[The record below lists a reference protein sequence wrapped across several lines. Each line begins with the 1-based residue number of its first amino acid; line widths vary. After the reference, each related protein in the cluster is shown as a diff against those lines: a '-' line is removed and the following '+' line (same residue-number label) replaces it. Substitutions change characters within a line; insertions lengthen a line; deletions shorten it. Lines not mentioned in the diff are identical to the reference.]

1 MILEMAREEIQGREE
16 MKQSIEAAVR
26 DAKCLVFFEDGP
38 CLRGRLEDVLGQEA
52 VLIPLNEQSSAFIS
66 GALRGEMQ
74 RLSGTPFPLSLM
86 FVGHSGVVDEAGQA
100 ATNSNRGYERWVDGA
115 TRVERQLQESKARFA
130 KLVESLMEQILQKG
144 NDSEGSVQLQAVFYH
159 AAAGLFLDYDWEQRE
174 FRSLLESLD

>member
-26 DAKCLVFFEDGP
+26 DSKCLVFFEDGP
-38 CLRGRLEDVLGQEA
+38 CLRGRLENVLGQEA

-66 GALRGEMQ
+66 GGLRGEMQ
-74 RLSGTPFPLSLM
+74 RLSGTPSPLSLM

-100 ATNSNRGYERWVDGA
+100 ATHPDRGYKRWVDGA

-130 KLVESLMEQILQKG
+130 TLVESLREQILQKA
-144 NDSEGSVQLQAVFYH
+144 NDREGSVQLKAVFYH
-159 AAAGLFLDYDWEQRE
+159 AAAGLFLDYDWELSE
-174 FRSLLESLD
+174 FRPLLES